1 MSILSGQIPQSKG
14 LVSIDRNENAA
25 LLSTTPRLRPK
36 SSTSDLAPLHCMGY
50 VSFRHTGAML
60 SAREEPCCCG
70 FTTAG
75 AEDGRPAYIVAS
87 QRRGAYGIVTFLGGI
102 LT

>member
-1 MSILSGQIPQSKG
+1 MSIQSGQIPQSKG

-50 VSFRHTGAML
+50 VSYRHTGAML
-60 SAREEPCCCG
+60 STREEPCCCG
-70 FTTAG
+70 FATTD
-75 AEDGRPAYIVAS
+75 AEFGRSVYIVAS